1 MEKLHGAQVTRE
13 AIVNAISVPVRRLS
27 LEEEEEEKGEKI
39 WCVGGMQ
46 KVARPPPPPRLHHS
60 ERELHRIERE
70 RERERQ
76 REKMERE
83 ERERERALPGTLE
96 VNVLRMV
103 GRCLVCSRLISTW
116 VSSLEPPPSTPST
129 VLHLH
134 THSHTPSTR
143 TDRAALPPSVFNA
156 TDIKRLVCSCTAQSS
171 CPFHMSHLLAS
182 SSPPPF
188 ADPTRSRT
196 LRRSVSS
203 ILPLTRP
210 TFHARL
216 ARSSNP

>member
-1 MEKLHGAQVTRE
+1 MRWRDAEGGAPSTPSAAASLREGVASYRERARTRE
-13 AIVNAISVPVRRLS
+13 T
-27 LEEEEEEKGEKI
+27 
-39 WCVGGMQ
+39 
-46 KVARPPPPPRLHHS
+46 
-60 ERELHRIERE
+60 EREDRKRRE
-70 RERERQ
+70 RERERG
-76 REKMERE
+76 
-83 ERERERALPGTLE
+83 RALPGTLE

-182 SSPPPF
+182 SPPF

-216 ARSSNP
+216 ARSLVQPVNNRAPLL